1 METVIGDLHG
11 SKMTNT
17 EPLKLQDAGANDCRS
32 LGSNPFPSDRF
43 SKVSIGI
50 TIDKFPMLGSGAKI
64 KDRLTVPACERV
76 HSSQENIVKEN
87 KGPEVTENTKQNG
100 KLTNKEQMASEKLS
114 TRFKSHKTPS
124 SQRVHVFPEH
134 TTVLDTEEG
143 MLKNI
148 AVVDAKVDQ
157 AGKAEKPSA
166 WFSRKPLLHET
177 PTAEKF
183 QFQASVL
190 QSQHGVHKETDT
202 LVSGKSLEKD
212 ENTERAVAFVTMQK
226 MQMLQKGVGYE
237 QLDEV
242 TTHNNGALKKK
253 IWEILGMASES
264 KQNMTLPN
272 SEDKE
277 AYHGKQFGMAPQ
289 SKHTV
294 NSSTPGDKMTLS
306 RNRRGEFL
314 KEKSVKAKQSR
325 DAIETHLESPKEI
338 IRGPITHYFTRKR
351 ASCRTFQKLHRV
363 NLYPKIPLSVSST
376 ESKPKLEDKNIFA
389 FDQEEAIALTS
400 GRYVSGHPNISKRKR
415 RKQKKK
421 KIEFRAAPLPK
432 KLVSDKTLKS
442 NEKEQTVLSSV
453 KVTSRRQVTRSSPC
467 LPFQHDKDQLQT
479 SNQVPI
485 LNHYLQLGANKHLA
499 MPPVLSSAE
508 TEEYSGSLKRKRNS
522 WKHDKSQVPND
533 VHLENEIDH
542 PSVEKT
548 SIPLVD
554 FQGPAFAKDA
564 DPPLPLCK
572 LLNEDLC
579 TPVANWRKIPS
590 RTPSR
595 PQILENHKQET
606 EYSNSDTDET
616 IEIHESENVM
626 LPHDAEGKETE
637 KQPSLSPGKNQRY
650 KSFEASDFFNEDYRS
665 SEESFL
671 NSGSLPES
679 PVGFHHMK
687 RVNCL
692 KDTKISKSSL
702 SSPPHVGTS
711 RIEEATGLH
720 EILEHY
726 PEDELARSVCQL
738 VRLLEKFKS
747 KIRSQICKK
756 SSKILLDAGE
766 KVHLQLQHA
775 ESQIEADLG
784 KFLGIGKSKGKCLE
798 SKFQEQQERLR
809 FMHNKFKEEVDQHL
823 LGCRSTLEE
832 IEAYKIELKGSL
844 DRQKASHRKLLLQV
858 EGAIESQISDAET
871 RVATLHKEADR
882 KINGLKHVLKQWMLE
897 GTE

>member
-1 METVIGDLHG
+1 
-11 SKMTNT
+11 MTNT
-17 EPLKLQDAGANDCRS
+17 EPLKLQDAGANDCWS
-32 LGSNPFPSDRF
+32 LGSNPYPSDRF

-50 TIDKFPMLGSGAKI
+50 TINKFPMLASGAKI
-64 KDRLTVPACERV
+64 KDRLTVPACERI

-87 KGPEVTENTKQNG
+87 KVPEVTETTKQNG

-114 TRFKSHKTPS
+114 TRFKPHETPS
-124 SQRVHVFPEH
+124 SQRVHVFAEQ

-183 QFQASVL
+183 LFFVNQASVL
-190 QSQHGVHKETDT
+190 QSQDGVHKETDS
-202 LVSGKSLEKD
+202 LACGKRLEKD
-212 ENTERAVAFVTMQK
+212 ENTERAVAFATMQK

-237 QLDEV
+237 QPDEV
-242 TTHNNGALKKK
+242 TTDNNGALKKK

-264 KQNMTLPN
+264 KQNMNLPN

-277 AYHGKQFGMAPQ
+277 AYHGKQFGMAPK
-289 SKHTV
+289 SNHTMD
-294 NSSTPGDKMTLS
+294 SSTPGDKMTLS
-306 RNRRGEFL
+306 RNQRGEFL
-314 KEKSVKAKQSR
+314 KEKSVKPKQNP

-351 ASCRTFQKLHRV
+351 ASCRTFQKLHRG
-363 NLYPKIPLSVSST
+363 NLYPKIPLSASST

-389 FDQEEAIALTS
+389 FDQEEAKAVTS

-415 RKQKKK
+415 SEQKNKRIK
-421 KIEFRAAPLPK
+421 FRAAPLPK

-453 KVTSRRQVTRSSPC
+453 KVTSRRQETRSSPC
-467 LPFQHDKDQLQT
+467 LVFQHDKDQLQT

-485 LNHYLQLGANKHLA
+485 LNHHLQLGANKHLA

-508 TEEYSGSLKRKRNS
+508 TEEHSGSLKRKRNS

-533 VHLENEIDH
+533 VNLEKEIDH

-554 FQGPAFAKDA
+554 FQCPSFAKDA
-564 DPPLPLCK
+564 NPPPQLCK

-590 RTPSR
+590 RTSSR

-606 EYSNSDTDET
+606 DNSNSDTVSTDET

-637 KQPSLSPGKNQRY
+637 KQPSLSPRKNQRY
-650 KSFEASDFFNEDYRS
+650 KSFEASDFINEDYRS
-665 SEESFL
+665 SEEWFL

-679 PVGFHHMK
+679 PVGIHRMK
-687 RVNCL
+687 RVNYL

-775 ESQIEADLG
+775 ESQMEADLG

-882 KINGLKHVLKQWMLE
+882 KINGLKHVLKEWLLE
-897 GTE
+897 GTVN